1 MLGENCCSHSHE
13 MNLGLQTAV
22 NAMLFSRKYFLH
34 CLSDCCRALDKKQTS
49 IFHLFFF
56 FFKFALKKRCPYN
69 IQMIFYLTW
78 SNTHNS
84 LGAFT
89 VQLLNSFLSSTD
101 CSTGIKITSPEAANK
116 LHLNILWTQNCLTYH
131 FNITMFLTFAISSL
145 PSFVT
150 LSSAHLLSHF
160 LFLRSFLHVW
170 LISSCF

>member
-1 MLGENCCSHSHE
+1 

-56 FFKFALKKRCPYN
+56 FLICFKKGVHTTFKCYF
-69 IQMIFYLTW
+69 ISQW

-145 PSFVT
+145 PSFVI

-160 LFLRSFLHVW
+160 SDLSQIFSSRVAHFFLLLTLLS
-170 LISSCF
+170 

>member
-1 MLGENCCSHSHE
+1 MLGENCCSHSRE
-13 MNLGLQTAV
+13 MNLGLQTV
-22 NAMLFSRKYFLH
+22 VSAMLFSRKYFLH
-34 CLSDCCRALDKKQTS
+34 CLTVVVLLTKSRLVYFTS
-49 IFHLFFF
+49 FFF
-56 FFKFALKKRCPYN
+56 FLICFKKGVHTTFKCYF
-69 IQMIFYLTW
+69 ISQW

-89 VQLLNSFLSSTD
+89 VQLPNSFLSSTD

-131 FNITMFLTFAISSL
+131 CNITMFLTFAISSL